1 MTGRD
6 WQIWLALLV
15 SIAVTFTVSAI
26 GAAITT
32 PEIPGWY
39 ATLAKPSFTP
49 PNWVFGPVWS
59 TLYLMMAVAAW
70 LVWRAGGWA
79 RTRAALSIYGLQLA
93 LNLLWSVLFF
103 GLKRLDLATSE
114 ILVLD
119 VAIIATIFAFR
130 RHSPGAAWL
139 LVPYLIWV
147 GYATAL
153 TFTVW
158 RLNA

>member
-39 ATLAKPSFTP
+39 AALAKPPFTP

-79 RTRAALSIYGLQLA
+79 RTRGALSIYGLQLA

-103 GLKRLDLATSE
+103 GLKRLDLATIE

-119 VAIIATIFAFR
+119 AAIIATIVAFR
-130 RHSPGAAWL
+130 RYSAGAAWL
-139 LVPYLIWV
+139 LVPYLVWV